1 MGTDTTAPRKGGIV
15 MIVYKG
21 ESEDSTVLRRL
32 QLTELEILKEAVRI
46 CEDNMLQ
53 YFLFS
58 GTLLGA
64 VRHGGFIPW
73 DDDIDIAMP
82 RKDYEQFLVLCK
94 EQLDSRYYLHCN
106 DTDLSYWQPYAK
118 VRKNNTVFDEVAI
131 AHLNVPKGIY
141 VDIFPLDCAD
151 RQTSLLQTIQATVV
165 AYVQVLILYRTGLYS
180 SRGIGWK
187 KRLLLSAS
195 CVFSAHSLSK
205 FQQGIMSWNRNDDA
219 PYYVSL
225 GSPGGT
231 SSKQGIP
238 KDIFLPPTEVEFE
251 GEMFSAP
258 RDWDYVLKRMYN
270 DYMRLPPED
279 KRVMHKPVRIIFD
292 TEGREDI

>member
-1 MGTDTTAPRKGGIV
+1 VVIAI
-15 MIVYKG
+15 IVYNGK
-21 ESEDSTVLRRL
+21 SEDGTVLQRL
-32 QLTELEILKEAVRI
+32 QLTELEILKEVVRI
-46 CEDNMLQ
+46 CQDNALR

-64 VRHGGFIPW
+64 VRHRGFIPW

-94 EQLDSRYYLHCN
+94 EQLDSRYYVHCN

-118 VRKNNTVFDEVAI
+118 VRKHNTVFDEVGI

-151 RQTSLLQTIQATVV
+151 RQTSLPQTIQATVV
-165 AYVQVLILYRTGLYS
+165 GYVQALILYRTGLLS

-205 FQQGIMSWNRNDDA
+205 FQQGIMSWNRNDNA

-225 GSPGGT
+225 GSHWA

-238 KDIFLPPTEVEFE
+238 KDTFLPATEVEFE

-258 RDWDYVLKRMYN
+258 RDWDYVLKRIYN

-279 KRVMHKPVRIIFD
+279 KRVTHKPVRIIFD
-292 TEGREDI
+292 TEGQENT

>member
-1 MGTDTTAPRKGGIV
+1 MVIAI
-15 MIVYKG
+15 IVYKG

-32 QLTELEILKEAVRI
+32 QLTELGILKEAVRI

-53 YFLFS
+53 YFLIG

-64 VRHGGFIPW
+64 VRHRGFVPW

-94 EQLDSRYYLHCN
+94 EQLDSRYYVHCN

-118 VRKNNTVFDEVAI
+118 VRKHNTVFDEVGI

-151 RQTSLLQTIQATVV
+151 RQTSLPQTIQATVV
-165 AYVQVLILYRTGLYS
+165 TYLKSLIQYRTGLYS
-180 SRGIGWK
+180 SRGMGWK
-187 KRLLLSAS
+187 KHLLLSAS
-195 CVFSAHSLSK
+195 SVFSTHSLSK
-205 FQQGIMSWNRNDDA
+205 FQQRIMSWNRKEDA

-225 GSPGGT
+225 GSHYDCFR
-231 SSKQGIP
+231 QGIP
-238 KDIFLPPTEVEFE
+238 KNIYLPATQLEFE

-258 RDWDYVLKRMYN
+258 RDWDYMLKRMYN
-270 DYMRLPPED
+270 DYMRPLPED
-279 KRVMHKPVRIIFD
+279 KRVTHMPVRIIFD
-292 TEGREDI
+292 TEGQESI